1 MCSTFLDSDAIL
13 SGNEQWIKLEEKW
26 GEPVDLDTEDDQPG
40 ELQPVFSTLD
50 LMKST
55 FDSSFL
61 FKKVRRKI
69 GRRLSKAGVLDYQE
83 FLQDLQ
89 QKDLPKQ
96 YYLINGQILSAASVE
111 EICDKIDEIFKSV
124 EKLASAT
131 STIRKNP
138 MPEKV
143 SCSIST
149 EDLSFDDTSTEKEK
163 TDEDVD
169 DYEEQDDVERQID
182 EAFEKLSHF
191 SNMTIEDEA
200 TRESVTTLVRKF
212 SSILC
217 NPAIQCN
224 PRRQRQ
230 CCNNFKELAE
240 FWKTQTS
247 NESEVGH

>member
-1 MCSTFLDSDAIL
+1 MCSTFLDSEAIL

-40 ELQPVFSTLD
+40 QLQPVFSTLD
-50 LMKST
+50 LVKST

-61 FKKVRRKI
+61 FKKVRRKV
-69 GRRLSKAGVLDYQE
+69 GRRLSKAGVIDYQE

-89 QKDLPKQ
+89 QRDLPKQ

-149 EDLSFDDTSTEKEK
+149 EDLSFDDTSIEKEK
-163 TDEDVD
+163 PEEDEV
-169 DYEEQDDVERQID
+169 DVERQID

-191 SNMTIEDEA
+191 SNMTIEDDA
-200 TRESVTTLVRKF
+200 TRASVTTLVRKF

-240 FWKTQTS
+240 FWKSQTC
-247 NESEVGH
+247 NESAVGH